1 LRAASGEP
9 QLGLVG
15 THRPEPART
24 LPAALGNVW
33 RYRDL
38 LTVLTVRQIK
48 IKFQHSAL
56 GIVWALAG
64 PAITI
69 GILFVVFTN
78 FVRLPIEHYWAF
90 LLAGYFVFHSISQ
103 SLSHAATAPF
113 EYATMYQNAA
123 FPAEVPIL
131 AQIASRFV
139 EFLAAL
145 VLVLVLIVPLHHG
158 HLPAALLLLPV
169 LILAHIL
176 LIVGLA
182 LPVALLSLFSF
193 DFRNVLPLVLM
204 SLFYLTP
211 VFYSIGFVPERL
223 RPLLYL
229 NPLTSLI
236 ECYQTV
242 LYGGTA
248 PGVLQLGLAI
258 SYALIVFVIGYVIFN
273 RVRTV
278 FAEVA

>member
-1 LRAASGEP
+1 MTDDPRPGM
-9 QLGLVG
+9 VG
-15 THRPEPART
+15 AHRPQAART
-24 LPAALGNVW
+24 LAGALRNVW
-33 RYRDL
+33 RYRGL
-38 LTVLTVRQIK
+38 LAVLTVRQIK

-69 GILFVVFTN
+69 AILYVVFTN

-103 SLSHAATAPF
+103 SLSHAAIAPF

-145 VLVLVLIVPLHHG
+145 ILVLVLIVPLHHG
-158 HLPAALLLLPV
+158 DLPAALLLLPI
-169 LILAHIL
+169 LILGHIL

-211 VFYSIGFVPERL
+211 VFYSIGLVPERL
-223 RPLLYL
+223 RLFLYL

-236 ECYQTV
+236 EGYQAV
-242 LYGGTA
+242 LYGGTS
-248 PGVLQLGLAI
+248 PGLLKLGLAI
-258 SYALIVFVIGYVIFN
+258 GYALAVFIIGYVIFN
-273 RVRTV
+273 RARTA